1 MSLNQR
7 LNDAMKEAMKAKE
20 TLRLSTIRLIRAA
33 IKNREI
39 EVREELDDPAVIDIL
54 SSLVKQRKES
64 AQVYRENERLDLAAK
79 EEAELEILQ
88 EFLPEQ
94 LSEEEVLAMIEAA
107 IAETGAAS
115 ARDMGRVMKIVSVRT
130 KGRADGKRVSDLVKE
145 RLAG

>member
-88 EFLPEQ
+88 EFLPAQ

>member
-39 EVREELDDPAVIDIL
+39 EVREELDDSAVIDIL

-64 AQVYRENERLDLAAK
+64 AQVYRENERPDLAAK
-79 EEAELEILQ
+79 EEAELVILQ
-88 EFLPEQ
+88 EFLPAQ

>member
-7 LNDAMKEAMKAKE
+7 LNVAMKEAMKAKE
-20 TLRLSTIRLIRAA
+20 TLRLSTIRLIRSA

-64 AQVYRENERLDLAAK
+64 AQIYRENERLDLAAK

-94 LSEEEVLAMIEAA
+94 LSEEEVLGMIEAA

-115 ARDMGRVMKIVSVRT
+115 ARDMGRVMKIVSVQT

>member
-7 LNDAMKEAMKAKE
+7 LNVAMKEAMKAKE
-20 TLRLSTIRLIRAA
+20 TLRLSTIRLIRSA

>member
-20 TLRLSTIRLIRAA
+20 TLRLSTIRLIRSA

-64 AQVYRENERLDLAAK
+64 AQIYRENERLDLAAK

-94 LSEEEVLAMIEAA
+94 LSEEEVLGMIEAA

-115 ARDMGRVMKIVSVRT
+115 ARDMGRVMKIVSVQT

>member
-20 TLRLSTIRLIRAA
+20 TLRLSTIRLIRSA

-39 EVREELDDPAVIDIL
+39 EVREKLDDPAVIDIL

-64 AQVYRENERLDLAAK
+64 AQIYRENERLDLAAK

-94 LSEEEVLAMIEAA
+94 LSEEEVLGMIEAA

-115 ARDMGRVMKIVSVRT
+115 ARDMGRVMKIVSVQT

>member
-64 AQVYRENERLDLAAK
+64 AQVYRENERPDLAAK
-79 EEAELEILQ
+79 EEAELVILQ
-88 EFLPEQ
+88 EFLPAQ

>member
-64 AQVYRENERLDLAAK
+64 AQIYRENERLDLAAK

-94 LSEEEVLAMIEAA
+94 LSEEEVLGMIEAA

-115 ARDMGRVMKIVSVRT
+115 ARDMGRVMKIVSVQT

>member
-64 AQVYRENERLDLAAK
+64 AQVYRENERLDLAEK
-79 EEAELEILQ
+79 EEAELVILQ
-88 EFLPEQ
+88 EFLPAQ

>member
-64 AQVYRENERLDLAAK
+64 AQVYRENERPDLAAK

-88 EFLPEQ
+88 EFLPEP
-94 LSEEEVLAMIEAA
+94 LSEEEVLALIEAA

>member
-7 LNDAMKEAMKAKE
+7 LNVAMKEAMRAKE
-20 TLRLSTIRLIRAA
+20 TLRLSTIRLIRSA

-64 AQVYRENERLDLAAK
+64 AQIYRENERLDLAAK

-94 LSEEEVLAMIEAA
+94 LSEEEVLGMIEAA

>member
-1 MSLNQR
+1 
-7 LNDAMKEAMKAKE
+7 MKAKE

-64 AQVYRENERLDLAAK
+64 AQVYRENERPDLAAK

-88 EFLPEQ
+88 EFLPEP
-94 LSEEEVLAMIEAA
+94 LSEEEVLALIEAA